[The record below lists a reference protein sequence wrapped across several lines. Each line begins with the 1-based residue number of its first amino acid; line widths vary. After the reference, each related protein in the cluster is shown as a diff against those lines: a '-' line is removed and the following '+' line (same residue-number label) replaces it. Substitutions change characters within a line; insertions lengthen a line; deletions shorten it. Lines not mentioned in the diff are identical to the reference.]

1 MDVQSLKMA
10 WARFWMRY
18 AGLDPM
24 GRVATRM
31 AVLLAPPYQFREYL
45 RYLNSQGYISPT
57 AAICHSHLRMGTNVF
72 IGDRVMILEQ
82 KGGGTIN
89 LGNRVSLWGESQL
102 EVGQGGEITM
112 GERTR
117 VNRGV
122 QLVSYLAPIHI
133 GRDVGLSTNCL
144 LYSFNHGIAAGRPY
158 LEQPLETNGPIVID
172 DHAWIGMGSI
182 ILSGVHI
189 GEHAVVAAG
198 SVVHRDVPA
207 GAIAAGNPARVGKT
221 RQAKTDI
228 TEDTRPSAE
237 SVPGETRSL
246 TEK

>member
-1 MDVQSLKMA
+1 MIKRKFTSY
-10 WARFWMRY
+10 WERCWMRY
-18 AGLDPM
+18 AGPDLT
-24 GRVATRM
+24 GRMATRM
-31 AVLLAPPYQFREYL
+31 AVLFAPPYQFREYL
-45 RYLNSQGYISPT
+45 RYFNPQGYISPKAT
-57 AAICHSHLRMGTNVF
+57 ICHSKLRLGANVF

-89 LGNRVSLWGESQL
+89 LGDRVSLWGESQL

-122 QLVSYLAPIHI
+122 QVVSYLAPIHI

-158 LEQPLETNGPIVID
+158 LEQPLESNGPIVID

-221 RQAKTDI
+221 RQAEIDVTEATLLSAAGVSNESRSVTD
-228 TEDTRPSAE
+228 
-237 SVPGETRSL
+237 
-246 TEK
+246 K

>member
-1 MDVQSLKMA
+1 MKDNKFPSP

-18 AGLDPM
+18 AGLSPT
-24 GRVATRM
+24 GRLATRL
-31 AVLLAPPYQFREYL
+31 AVLFAPPFQFRAPL
-45 RYLNSQGYISPT
+45 TQLNPQGYISPE
-57 AAICHSHLRMGTNVF
+57 AIICHSKLVLGRHVF
-72 IGDRVMILEQ
+72 IGDRVMILERDR
-82 KGGGTIN
+82 GGKIE
-89 LGNRVSLWGESQL
+89 LGDSVHVWGENQL
-102 EVGQGGEITM
+102 EVGQGGEITL
-112 GERTR
+112 GDRTR

-122 QLVSYLAPIHI
+122 QILSYLAPIHI

-158 LEQPLETNGPIVID
+158 IEQPLETNGPIVID

-207 GAIAAGNPARVGKT
+207 GAVAAGNPARVGKV
-221 RQAKTDI
+221 RQAKDG
-228 TEDTRPSAE
+228 DPDALRPDLQGASAE
-237 SVPGETRSL
+237 SGSGS
-246 TEK
+246 EK

>member
-1 MDVQSLKMA
+1 MNVQSLKTA
-10 WARFWMRY
+10 WEQFWMRF
-18 AGLDPM
+18 AGLGPT
-24 GRVATRM
+24 GRAATRM
-31 AVLLAPPYQFREYL
+31 AVLFAPPYQFREYL
-45 RYLNSQGYISPT
+45 RFFNPQGYISPT
-57 AAICHSHLRMGTNVF
+57 AAICHSHLRLGEHVF

-82 KGGGTIN
+82 RGGGRIN

-122 QLVSYLAPIHI
+122 QVVSYLAPIHI

-207 GAIAAGNPARVGKT
+207 GAIAAGNPARVGKA
-221 RQAKTDI
+221 RQAKIDV
-228 TEDTRPSAE
+228 TETEGVSAE
-237 SVPGETRSL
+237 PQSL